1 MDIDRCW
8 VFYSESGS
16 LGITTGCKRFARKDC
31 LAVWRWRAPWRSTF
45 EGLELWYC
53 TYYDPHWH
61 KRFLTS
67 RLFLQITRH
76 CRVLRPT
83 YVHLRRPYKGSGRQ
97 ERLYYVTIKTAS
109 FKKAWSGR
117 SSHWMINSDTWLRK
131 QTRTW
136 PPFTLTCCW
145 VVKMR
150 LGKRKREFETQA
162 SRLECPLERCCAF
175 YPSPGTF

>member
-31 LAVWRWRAPWRSTF
+31 LAVWRWRLGVRHLK
-45 EGLELWYC
+45 GLSCDIALITILTDTKGSWLKG
-53 TYYDPHWH
+53 DFFKWH
-61 KRFLTS
+61 G
-67 RLFLQITRH
+67 IAEH
-76 CRVLRPT
+76 DGRVDLRPFAQA
-83 YVHLRRPYKGSGRQ
+83 YKGSGRQ

-136 PPFTLTCCW
+136 PPIYADVLLSCENEI
-145 VVKMR
+145 
-150 LGKRKREFETQA
+150 RKAQKGIWNT
-162 SRLECPLERCCAF
+162 SLEARMPFGAMLCV
-175 YPSPGTF
+175 SS